1 MIERYMGR
9 TIVVHK
15 GDGVW
20 HASIRRAGVRTD
32 PLLPVEGETQLEA
45 LAKARQFV
53 DGIPELEA
61 W

>member
-1 MIERYMGR
+1 MGR